1 MTKFK
6 QNQKNHFY
14 HSNLFFLFILIVIL
28 IFSYN
33 LFVLVKKEK
42 ETTRKKAIVVN
53 QLDLLEKREDL
64 LNKDIDKLKTDIG
77 IEESIRDKY
86 QVALAGE
93 KVVAIVDS
101 QQTTSEAQEEVI
113 DHSFWGFIKRMFK
126 K

>member
-1 MTKFK
+1 M
-6 QNQKNHFY
+6 
-14 HSNLFFLFILIVIL
+14 
-28 IFSYN
+28 
-33 LFVLVKKEK
+33 VKKEK
-42 ETTRKKAIVVN
+42 ETTRKKAMVVN
-53 QLDLLEKREDL
+53 QLDLLAKREDL

-86 QVALAGE
+86 KVAFAGE

-113 DHSFWGFIKRMFK
+113 DHSFWGFAKRMFK